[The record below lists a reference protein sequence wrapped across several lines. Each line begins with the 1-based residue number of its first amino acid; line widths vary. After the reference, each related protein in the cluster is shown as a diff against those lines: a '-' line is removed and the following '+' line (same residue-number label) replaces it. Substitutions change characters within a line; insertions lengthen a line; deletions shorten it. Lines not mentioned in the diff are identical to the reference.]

1 MGDRKK
7 REIVATDSM
16 EILANVENTSY
27 NDLDKERLK
36 IQAFRLN
43 DEMVNQQIGIP
54 ELVKKTG
61 ISQGAIGQYKTGK
74 VLIKEDL
81 LQPLCDAFGV
91 SRNYLRGIANSKRY
105 EYEELNEM
113 FGLNDNAINNIIH
126 LKNKELLNLI
136 FDNDE
141 IELQF
146 LLDQTKEYVIAKN
159 KLKKFEEEYVDDDRI
174 EYNEKYI
181 KLYGDVR
188 LASFNMSEEYIRLI
202 ENNLK

>member
-1 MGDRKK
+1 MSERKK
-7 REIVATDSM
+7 REICPTDSN

-27 NDLDKERLK
+27 TDLEKERLRF
-36 IQAFRLN
+36 QAFRLN

-54 ELVKKTG
+54 ELVEKTG
-61 ISQGAIGQYKTGK
+61 ISQGAISQYKTGK
-74 VLIKEDL
+74 VLIKEEL
-81 LQPLCDAFGV
+81 LQPLCTALGV
-91 SRNYLRGIANSKRY
+91 SRNYLRGTANSKRY
-105 EYEELNEM
+105 EYEELNKM

-136 FDNDE
+136 FDNDD

-146 LLDQTKEYVIAKN
+146 LLDQTMEYVIAKN